1 MSSLPPARIDGEKA
15 FVSPT
20 EKGNIPFWEA
30 AGKGISLAFIF
41 ILSTRGLE
49 IRGRIPCTFTSRFV
63 RPKEMRKKIKNTY
76 SKCLW
81 LPN

>member
-1 MSSLPPARIDGEKA
+1 MSSLPLARIDGEKA

-49 IRGRIPCTFTSRFV
+49 IRGRIPCTFTSCVVV
-63 RPKEMRKKIKNTY
+63 RPKEDEKENQKH
-76 SKCLW
+76 L
-81 LPN
+81 